1 MSPQWLR
8 AGQAFDR
15 LPVGKENSLPH
26 CWVHTSQAWG
36 SHNSPHEGAIWTK
49 ASSGVGEVFYNAVQ
63 QFRDLGLAL
72 KFFAPVNPCAQQ
84 RDPLLDWLKKPK
96 MFWKFW
102 GGQKLSWRV
111 RMRQKWEAAPHSGNW
126 LWRHHSSELL
136 SLQGLPSFPSSQR
149 NSIYSRVKL
158 CKELIFLSV
167 AQPE

>member
-84 RDPLLDWLKKPK
+84 RDPLLDWKNLKCFGSSGEDKN
-96 MFWKFW
+96 WAGESGW
-102 GGQKLSWRV
+102 DRSE
-111 RMRQKWEAAPHSGNW
+111 RQ
-126 LWRHHSSELL
+126 LRTVVIDSEDTIHLNY
-136 SLQGLPSFPSSQR
+136 SVCKDCLPFHLHRGIQY
-149 NSIYSRVKL
+149 IQ
-158 CKELIFLSV
+158 E
-167 AQPE
+167 